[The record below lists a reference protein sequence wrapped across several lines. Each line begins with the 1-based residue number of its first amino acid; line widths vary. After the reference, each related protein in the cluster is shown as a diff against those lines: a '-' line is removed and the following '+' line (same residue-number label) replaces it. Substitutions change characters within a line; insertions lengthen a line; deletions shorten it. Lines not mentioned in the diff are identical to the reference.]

1 MGVKKY
7 NSFEDLSLVVKRL
20 HHMQRDLY
28 WILKEGDPPQDAK
41 QKAPVDMEH
50 WNVDELKRYLSNP
63 ENKLVKNK
71 KDINDKLLI
80 WLLREGKGM
89 VLTMRHVKHIDKL
102 GGRYE
107 SLRGLTYAM
116 RRALRTHEE
125 MKTILTAPE
134 CKLLKQIDSKTP
146 TSALDTETHI
156 LQLYETG
163 EAAQFTIHILKELE
177 KEKKSFDSLAALTSA
192 LSERREVAHEA
203 LLDVFGD
210 PGCVLLNSV
219 DDITSCNLNDLLEAG
234 GSKDVTV
241 ETLQSLNDTERT
253 YFSVYDLAAAVR
265 DKTGTPEV
273 SYGSGS

>member
-1 MGVKKY
+1 
-7 NSFEDLSLVVKRL
+7 
-20 HHMQRDLY
+20 
-28 WILKEGDPPQDAK
+28 
-41 QKAPVDMEH
+41 
-50 WNVDELKRYLSNP
+50 
-63 ENKLVKNK
+63 
-71 KDINDKLLI
+71 
-80 WLLREGKGM
+80 
-89 VLTMRHVKHIDKL
+89 
-102 GGRYE
+102 
-107 SLRGLTYAM
+107 
-116 RRALRTHEE
+116 
-125 MKTILTAPE
+125 
-134 CKLLKQIDSKTP
+134 
-146 TSALDTETHI
+146 
-156 LQLYETG
+156 
-163 EAAQFTIHILKELE
+163 
-177 KEKKSFDSLAALTSA
+177 LAALTSA